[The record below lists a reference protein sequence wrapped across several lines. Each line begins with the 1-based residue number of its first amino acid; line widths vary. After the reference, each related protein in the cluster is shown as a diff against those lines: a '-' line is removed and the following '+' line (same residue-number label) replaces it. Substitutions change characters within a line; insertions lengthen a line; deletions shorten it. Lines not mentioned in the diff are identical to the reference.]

1 MALVS
6 AILTY
11 YTWGVVCILLYFL
24 FVIAQFYERK
34 SGQRS
39 YYPTFLVAMALL
51 AIAAIRYA
59 ALAPAVTGDGWSD
72 LLRLAGGLI
81 LMIFGLL
88 LLKFMLGGRV

>member
-24 FVIAQFYERK
+24 FVVAQFYERK

-39 YYPTFLVAMALL
+39 YYLAFLAAMALL
-51 AIAAIRYA
+51 AIAAVRYA
-59 ALAPAVTGDGWSD
+59 ALAPAITGDDWGD